1 MIRNL
6 GRRFSVG
13 AAALFVVISGAT
25 VAGMSVAPTT
35 AGASPTNLIQNGS
48 FESVAKPTNSFV
60 HVNAGSTGISNWTV
74 VTPSIYDSDAGSVD
88 YVANSYW
95 NAEDG
100 NYSIDLAGSTFTP
113 GGVSQTVATTPGV
126 EYSLSFWSAVN
137 GNERPGIKHAMRVSV
152 NGSALDR
159 VKAVGVGRPLQW
171 VQNTATFIASSASS
185 QIEFDDV
192 TPTDRNQGPA
202 LDNVSL
208 TEVPDTITPSPVAI
222 PDQTTG
228 VPFTAPTP
236 VATFTDSYPNAPV
249 SDFTANIKWGDG
261 GTGTGTITQ
270 SGSTYT
276 VSGTYTYAANGTYT
290 VETDISSIAGSTAST
305 SESVNVVDQ
314 NIQCTGSGCTGTET
328 TPTETVG
335 VDSPSTTGN
344 IQTSVDP
351 PNTGPDC
358 NDPFRHAPSVVTITD
373 QNLNANVQVT
383 VTFNNADAG
392 GPFYIAF
399 EVCYQAQ
406 TPFTDIFGNTN
417 VTTGDLPFC
426 GSTAVAPCTQSIT
439 ESDPNN
445 PAEPGTVTEVF
456 LVPPGDPKGH

>member
-1 MIRNL
+1 MIRNF

-25 VAGMSVAPTT
+25 IAGMSVAPTM

-60 HVNAGSTGISNWTV
+60 HVNAGSPGITDWTV
-74 VTPSIYDSDAGSVD
+74 VTPSIYDSDNGSVD
-88 YVANSYW
+88 YTANSYW

-137 GNERPGIKHAMRVSV
+137 GNERPGVKHVTKVSV
-152 NGSALDR
+152 NGSALDK
-159 VKAVGVGRPLQW
+159 VKAVGVGRPLNW
-171 VQNTATFIASSASS
+171 VLNTATFTASSTSS
-185 QIEFDDV
+185 QIEFDDA
-192 TPTDRNQGPA
+192 TPTDRNQGPT

-208 TEVPDTITPSPVAI
+208 TEVSDTISASPVAI
-222 PDQTTG
+222 SDQTTG
-228 VPFTAPTP
+228 DSFTAP
-236 VATFTDSYPNAPV
+236 VATFTDSYPNAPTT
-249 SDFTANIKWGDG
+249 DFAANILWGDG
-261 GTGTGTITQ
+261 ASSTGNITE

-276 VSGTYTYAANGTYT
+276 VTGTHSYAANGSDT
-290 VETDISSIAGSTAST
+290 VETDISSVAGATASP
-305 SESVNVVDQ
+305 SEPVNVVDQ
-314 NIQCTGSGCTGTET
+314 NIQCTGSGCTGSET
-328 TPTETVG
+328 TPTEMVG
-335 VDSPSTTGN
+335 VDSSSTTGA

-373 QNLNANVQVT
+373 QNLNANVQMT

-426 GSTAVAPCTQSIT
+426 GSPVVAPCTQSIT
-439 ESDPNN
+439 ESDPHN
-445 PAEPGTVTEVF
+445 PAEPGTVTETIVI
-456 LVPPGDPKGH
+456 PPGDPKVH